1 MDTPDPG
8 GHPFDAMDEFRH
20 EGWVFLCS
28 AEQLPDGSF
37 HATVRYRVQPTNEI
51 RTLQLDHQRFAVA
64 AEAVF
69 RAREM
74 AVLWVADRAGDGRGD
89 G

>member
-1 MDTPDPG
+1 MASPDAE

-20 EGWVFLCS
+20 DGWVFLCS

-37 HATVRYRVQPTNEI
+37 HATVRYRVPPTNDI
-51 RTLQLDHQRFAVA
+51 RTLQLDQQRFSVA
-64 AEAVF
+64 SEAVL
-69 RAREM
+69 RAREL
-74 AVLWVADRAGDGRGD
+74 AVQWVADRSGDGRGE

>member
-1 MDTPDPG
+1 MITASG
-8 GHPFDAMDEFRH
+8 GNPFDAMDEFRH

-37 HATVRYRVQPTNEI
+37 HAGVRYWMPPTNEI
-51 RTLQLDHQRFAVA
+51 RTLHYDPQKYSSAV
-64 AEAVF
+64 EAVI
-69 RAREM
+69 RAREL
-74 AVLWVADRAGDGRGD
+74 AVIWVANRVGNCRGE

>member
-1 MDTPDPG
+1 MG
-8 GHPFDAMDEFRH
+8 VANSQIHPFDAMDEFRH

-37 HATVRYRVQPTNEI
+37 HATVRYRVPPTNEI
-51 RTLQLDHQRFAVA
+51 RTLQFDQQRFSA
-64 AEAVF
+64 ASEAVF
-69 RAREM
+69 RAREL
-74 AVLWVADRAGDGRGD
+74 AVQWVADRSGDGRGE